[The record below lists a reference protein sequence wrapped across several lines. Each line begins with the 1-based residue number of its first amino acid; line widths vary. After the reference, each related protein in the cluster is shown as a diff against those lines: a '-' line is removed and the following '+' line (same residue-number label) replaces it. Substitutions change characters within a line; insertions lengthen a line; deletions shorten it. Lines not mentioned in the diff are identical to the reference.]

1 MEAAMPPLRKILGTS
16 PDLAEPLNFLAEAD
30 VATGHYAEAEQ
41 AAREMVDVQTGKVA
55 PTDRRFGASH
65 LLWAEALAG
74 EHRYQEA
81 LSHAEIAD
89 KLLAMNA
96 ASAGAKAR
104 SVEAHRLLLGSASP
118 NEQAISDL
126 ALHKSAEKIS
136 SISLTHFFR
145 R

>member
-1 MEAAMPPLRKILGTS
+1 MPPLRKILGTS

-41 AAREMVDVQTGKVA
+41 AAKEMVDVQTGKVA

-81 LSHAEIAD
+81 LPHAEIAD

-96 ASAGAKAR
+96 VSAGAKAR
-104 SVEAHRLLLGSASP
+104 SAEAHQLLL
-118 NEQAISDL
+118 DL
-126 ALHKSAEKIS
+126 QTRTDK
-136 SISLTHFFR
+136 R
-145 R
+145 